1 MPELPEVETIR
12 RDLAP
17 LLTGRLVVGADVL
30 DGQAVRQPGVDR
42 FIEGLQGQVIEGV
55 RRRGKYLLFPLSSGQ
70 TLVVH
75 LKMTGAL
82 LWRPAGHPPDPHTRA
97 VWRLEQGP
105 ELRFADTRRLGNLWL
120 VDAPALDSLIGELG
134 PEPLG
139 PSFTPQILASRLG
152 RRSAPIK
159 AVLLDQTMVAGLG
172 NIYADEALWEA
183 AIQPRRP
190 AAKLATPEISRLH
203 EAISRVLSR
212 ALANRGT
219 SFSDYRDA
227 QGRPGSN
234 QGQLKVYG
242 RAGGACYRCGA
253 TIQRMV
259 LRGRSSYFC
268 PSCQE

>member
-17 LLTGRLVVGADVL
+17 LLTGRQVVGVDVI
-30 DGQAVRQPGVDR
+30 DGKAVRQPEMDR
-42 FIEGLQGQVIEGV
+42 FIEGLKGQVIEGV
-55 RRRGKYLLFPLSSGQ
+55 RRRGKYLLLPLSSGQ

-82 LWRPAGHPPDPHTRA
+82 LWRPAGYPPDPHTRA
-97 VWRLEQGP
+97 VWRLDQGQ
-105 ELRFADTRRLGNLWL
+105 EIRFADTRRLGNLWL

-134 PEPLG
+134 PEPLD
-139 PSFTPQILASRLG
+139 PSFTPQVLAARLG

-159 AVLLDQTMVAGLG
+159 ATLLDQTMVAGLG
-172 NIYADEALWEA
+172 NIYADESLWEA
-183 AIQPRRP
+183 AIQPLRP
-190 AAKLATPEISRLH
+190 AAKLATPEVTRLH
-203 EAISRVLSR
+203 EAIGQVLSR

-227 QGRPGSN
+227 QGRPGAN
-234 QGQLKVYG
+234 QGHLRVYG
-242 RAGGACYRCGA
+242 RAGQACYRCGA
-253 TIQRMV
+253 IIQRMV

-268 PSCQE
+268 STCQE